1 VANPADPH
9 PSSYDLGYAR
19 VQELHR
25 LLGAREVTSRALVDT
40 LLVRIDAIDSAGD
53 VALHSLV
60 GLSDEAGRV
69 ADERDRQRANGEI
82 TGPLHGIPVLIKD
95 NIEAEGLPGCAGSTA
110 LFRRPTR
117 DAALVTRLR
126 EAGAIILGSTNLSQW
141 ANIRSPFSTSGYSA
155 GGGLVGNPWALDRS
169 AGGSSSGS
177 GAALAAGLAPL
188 TVGTET
194 DGSITCPAS
203 LNGVYGL
210 KPTVGN
216 VSRVG
221 VVPISHSQDSPG
233 PMARNLDDLAL
244 LYGVLSGTAPSEPT
258 GVTMVEASNWH
269 CGHEATDALFDEVMD
284 RLRASGVALE
294 RRGCTLPSP
303 QDYDDELTVMLS
315 ELLDDLSEYLRSR
328 PGEGVTSLA
337 DVVAFEDEHR
347 DVELR
352 YFGHEFFLR
361 ALASGGCA
369 SENYQAARARNV
381 EWATQDCLT
390 PVLEGVDV
398 VLSPA
403 YGPAWKSDL
412 VNGDNAKF
420 VSPAVMGAAVAGW
433 PILTIPMGLVSG
445 LPVGLTLV
453 GRPQSEWTL
462 LAAARQVQTFVAA
475 DFDVSS
481 PTWRAP
487 NRG

>member
-1 VANPADPH
+1 MANPADPH

-294 RRGCTLPSP
+294 RRGCTLPS
-303 QDYDDELTVMLS
+303 
-315 ELLDDLSEYLRSR
+315 LRTTTTSSR
-328 PGEGVTSLA
+328 
-337 DVVAFEDEHR
+337 
-347 DVELR
+347 
-352 YFGHEFFLR
+352 
-361 ALASGGCA
+361 
-369 SENYQAARARNV
+369 
-381 EWATQDCLT
+381 
-390 PVLEGVDV
+390 
-398 VLSPA
+398 
-403 YGPAWKSDL
+403 
-412 VNGDNAKF
+412 
-420 VSPAVMGAAVAGW
+420 
-433 PILTIPMGLVSG
+433 
-445 LPVGLTLV
+445 
-453 GRPQSEWTL
+453 
-462 LAAARQVQTFVAA
+462 
-475 DFDVSS
+475 
-481 PTWRAP
+481 
-487 NRG
+487 